1 MTTGPATPKQ
11 QDEDPRGAQLQRARR
26 ELRQRSGGWL
36 ALARLAGAVAFLAL
50 AAVSGAA
57 LHRRD
62 WLILVPALS
71 GYAAIAVL
79 LVFGQR
85 RDGLLAVLA
94 QVAPSLDVLVV
105 FALQRLSLPHSP
117 FPAGVAGWSLGPFV
131 LLIVLASLTL
141 RPSMIFLTAAVAW
154 VCEAALQ
161 RQAGVGGA
169 SVLASGL
176 ILVLTATVT
185 ALAARR
191 LEEMVARM
199 TAEEVARRIV
209 HERSESLVA
218 AAAQVRAVNDEL
230 REKHAELVRTQVR
243 AESLSQL
250 VVHDLKGPLTS
261 ILILLE
267 LTCENLDPVSHPRI
281 LEDLGVALR
290 EGKRLLSMVQD
301 LLAIGRL
308 EEGALR
314 LDPRPHPLRPI
325 LDAIR
330 QVHGPAAA
338 VRGAL
343 LEVHGPADLS
353 CVFDGPL
360 VHRMVENLV
369 VNALRFVSRG
379 QHIEVSAAPYDRGLL
394 LQVANDGPPISP
406 EGREGLFQKQAAPE
420 GPASRQNFGLGLT
433 FCRLVAEAHGGRIA
447 LEEVPGWNVAFVVRL
462 PGEGK
467 VS

>member
-1 MTTGPATPKQ
+1 MSTGTATRQ
-11 QDEDPRGAQLQRARR
+11 EQEEDPRRSQLKRARH

-36 ALARLAGAVAFLAL
+36 ALARLAGAVAFLGL
-50 AAVSGAA
+50 AAISGVA
-57 LHRRD
+57 LHRHD
-62 WLILVPALS
+62 WFILVPALS
-71 GYAAIAVL
+71 GYVVIAAF
-79 LVFGQR
+79 LVVGQR
-85 RDGLLAVLA
+85 RDGLASVVA
-94 QVAPSLDVLVV
+94 SAAPSLDVLVV
-105 FALQRLSLPHSP
+105 FALQRLSLPLSP
-117 FPAGVAGWSLGPFV
+117 HPAGVAGWSLGAFV
-131 LLIVLASLTL
+131 LLVVLASLTL

-161 RQAGVGGA
+161 RQAEVGWA
-169 SVLASGL
+169 PVLASGI
-176 ILVLTATVT
+176 ILALTAAVT

-191 LEEMVARM
+191 LEELVARM
-199 TAEEVARRIV
+199 TAEEVARRIA
-209 HERSESLVA
+209 HERSESLAA

-230 REKHAELVRTQVR
+230 REKHAELVRAQAR

-250 VVHDLKGPLTS
+250 IVHDLKGPLTS

-267 LTCENLDPVSHPRI
+267 LTCENIDPMAQPRI

-330 QVHGPAAA
+330 QVHSPAAA
-338 VRGAL
+338 VRGASL
-343 LEVHGPADLS
+343 VVNGPADLS
-353 CVFDGPL
+353 SVFDGPL
-360 VHRMVENLV
+360 IHRLIENLV

-379 QHIEVSAAPYDRGLL
+379 QRIEVSAAPCEEGLL
-394 LQVANDGPPISP
+394 LRVANDGPPISP
-406 EGREGLFQKQAAPE
+406 EQREGLFQKQPAWE

-433 FCRLVAEAHGGRIA
+433 FCRLVAEAHGGRVA
-447 LEEVPGWNVAFVVRL
+447 LEDVPGWNVAFVVRL
-462 PGEGK
+462 PRVAER
-467 VS
+467 